1 MAPQL
6 ARNWLVAI
14 LASPL
19 TVLSASA
26 QKPAELERIVVS
38 VQETR
43 CPTIDTP
50 QAHMLWRALASN
62 YSPAVTLLPRS
73 AQVSRDGGYAQGSVL
88 SEDLGSL
95 RSAESAAES
104 NGGTRN
110 ATRGSMLSGPASVAA
125 RKRFDRREYASR
137 VPNDEPRLLYQ
148 PVYVNWYYAR
158 LDENFIDHFIDSTF
172 NERHDLAL
180 LTVPGGTRLT
190 FCGRE
195 HSRPWIEG
203 TMELTRDTLL
213 AHIAFRYFTP
223 EPHEDAAAEVWLDL
237 EGFVGTSGRHLWPD
251 RSIFYRR
258 SSGPNVWYQEAWINM
273 ITCIWHDPE
282 EARAGKE
289 PELSSREKGCTSRNP
304 R

>member
-1 MAPQL
+1 MEPQL

-19 TVLSASA
+19 SVLSASA
-26 QKPAELERIVVS
+26 QKPRELERIVVS

-43 CPTIDTP
+43 CPITDTP
-50 QAHMLWRALASN
+50 QAHMLWRAMASH
-62 YSPAVTLLPRS
+62 YSPAVTQLPRS
-73 AQVSRDGGYAQGSVL
+73 SQVSRDGGYAQGSVL

-104 NGGTRN
+104 GGGVRN

-172 NERHDLAL
+172 SERHDLAL
-180 LTVPGGTRLT
+180 LTVPGGTGERLH
-190 FCGRE
+190 GRE
-195 HSRPWIEG
+195 HSRPWIGG
-203 TMELTRDTLL
+203 TMVLTRHLFSYYV
-213 AHIAFRYFTP
+213 AFRYFTP

-237 EGFVGTSGRHLWPD
+237 EGFVGTTGRHLWPD

-258 SSGPNVWYQEAWINM
+258 SGGPNVWYQEAWINM
-273 ITCIWHDPE
+273 ISLHL
-282 EARAGKE
+282 ARSGRSTARQGTRFIL
-289 PELSSREKGCTSRNP
+289 P
-304 R
+304 